1 MAIRRGPVGSDLW
14 STGPMRHGAG
24 FGNSPWML
32 RLSLTLV
39 MALIAGGC
47 GGSTEV
53 VPQSSTITTPVTTPA
68 SSVAVSTTTVPA
80 PSTSTAPATTTS
92 VLSTTTTRPPGPTAA
107 ECVADLPVGL
117 RVGQVLLPMAS
128 QADLPVVAD
137 LAGRGRV
144 AGVVVVGP
152 VGDGFPAAIAAVQA
166 VSATGPVVV
175 AVDEEGGRVQR
186 FEAVLGSMP
195 SASEMSALPADE
207 VRALATSRAEALV
220 ALGVTMNLAPVL
232 DVGGAPGIGDR
243 SFSGDPEVVSTHGI
257 AFAEGVLAG
266 GLVPVVKHFPGHG
279 RANADSH
286 DELATTPPLEELWEV
301 DLLPFA
307 LVPDGAAV
315 MVGHLVVPGLTDG
328 VPATLSPAAV
338 TGLLRGDLAFDGVVV
353 TDDLAMGAVA
363 DLVDVA
369 TAARLALIAGAD
381 LLMIGG
387 LANVVPAAWSL
398 MAALDDGSLDERWL
412 DEAVER
418 VLALRG
424 VDPCTLA
431 GRSTEG
437 E

>member
-1 MAIRRGPVGSDLW
+1 
-14 STGPMRHGAG
+14 
-24 FGNSPWML
+24 
-32 RLSLTLV
+32 
-39 MALIAGGC
+39 
-47 GGSTEV
+47 
-53 VPQSSTITTPVTTPA
+53 
-68 SSVAVSTTTVPA
+68 VA
-80 PSTSTAPATTTS
+80 
-92 VLSTTTTRPPGPTAA
+92 
-107 ECVADLPVGL
+107 ELPVGL
-117 RVGQVLLPMAS
+117 RVGQVLLPLAT
-128 QADLPVVAD
+128 QADLAVVAD
-137 LAGRGRV
+137 LARRGLV

-152 VGDGFPAAIAAVQA
+152 VGDGFAAAVAAVQA

-195 SASEMSALPADE
+195 SAAEMSALPVDE
-207 VRALATSRAEALV
+207 VRALATARAEALA
-220 ALGVTMNLAPVL
+220 ALGVTVNLAPVL
-232 DVGGAPGIGDR
+232 DVGAAPGIGDR
-243 SFSGDPEVVSTHGI
+243 SFSDDPEVVSTHGI
-257 AFAEGVLAG
+257 AFAEGLLAG

-286 DELATTPPLEELWEV
+286 DELATTPPLDELWEV
-301 DLLPFA
+301 DLLPFV

-328 VPATLSPAAV
+328 VPATLSPVAV
-338 TGLLRGDLAFDGVVV
+338 TGLLRDDLGFDGVVV
-353 TDDLAMGAVA
+353 TDDLAMGAVG

-369 TAARLALIAGAD
+369 TAARLSLIAGAD

-398 MAALDDGSLDERWL
+398 MEALDDGSLDERWL

-424 VDPCTLA
+424 VDPCTLV
-431 GRSTEG
+431 GVTTEG

>member
-1 MAIRRGPVGSDLW
+1 M
-14 STGPMRHGAG
+14 
-24 FGNSPWML
+24 
-32 RLSLTLV
+32 SLVLV
-39 MALIAGGC
+39 LIAGGC
-47 GGSTEV
+47 GTSSEVAPPSTTS
-53 VPQSSTITTPVTTPA
+53 VPVTTTLAVSVTAPTTTVAAPPTTPPPTTPPPTITTTT
-68 SSVAVSTTTVPA
+68 STTLP
-80 PSTSTAPATTTS
+80 
-92 VLSTTTTRPPGPTAA
+92 LGPTAA
-107 ECVADLPVGL
+107 ECVGGLPVGL
-117 RVGQVLLPMAS
+117 RVGQVLLPVAS
-128 QADLPVVAD
+128 QAELPVVAD
-137 LAGRGRV
+137 LAGRGLV
-144 AGVVVVGP
+144 AGVVVAGP
-152 VGDGFPAAIAAVQA
+152 VGDGFSAAVAAMQA

-195 SASEMSALPADE
+195 SAAAMGALPVDE
-207 VRALATSRAEALV
+207 VRALARDRAEALV
-220 ALGVTMNLAPVL
+220 TLGVTVNLAPVL
-232 DVGGAPGIGDR
+232 DVGAAPGIGDR
-243 SFSGDPEVVSTHGI
+243 SFSDDPLVVSTHGI

-286 DELATTPPLEELWEV
+286 DELTTTPALEDLWEV

-307 LVPDGAAV
+307 LVPDGVAV

-328 VPATLSPAAV
+328 VPATLSPAAI
-338 TGLLRGDLAFDGVVV
+338 TGVLRGDLAFDGVVV

-387 LANVVPAAWSL
+387 LANVVPVAWGL

-412 DEAVER
+412 DDAVER

-424 VDPCTLA
+424 VNPCTL
-431 GRSTEG
+431 GGSPDDG
-437 E
+437 D

>member
-1 MAIRRGPVGSDLW
+1 V
-14 STGPMRHGAG
+14 
-24 FGNSPWML
+24 
-32 RLSLTLV
+32 SLVLV
-39 MALIAGGC
+39 LIAGGC
-47 GGSTEV
+47 GTSSEVAPPSTTS
-53 VPQSSTITTPVTTPA
+53 VPVTTTLAVSVTAPTTTVAAPPTTPPPTTPPPTITTTT
-68 SSVAVSTTTVPA
+68 STTLP
-80 PSTSTAPATTTS
+80 
-92 VLSTTTTRPPGPTAA
+92 LGPTAA
-107 ECVADLPVGL
+107 ECVGGLPVGL
-117 RVGQVLLPMAS
+117 RVGQVLLPVAS
-128 QADLPVVAD
+128 QAELPVVAD
-137 LAGRGRV
+137 LAGRGLV
-144 AGVVVVGP
+144 AGVVVAGP
-152 VGDGFPAAIAAVQA
+152 VGDGFSAAVAAMQA

-195 SASEMSALPADE
+195 SAAAMGALPVDE
-207 VRALATSRAEALV
+207 VRALARDRAEALV
-220 ALGVTMNLAPVL
+220 TLGVTVNLAPVL
-232 DVGGAPGIGDR
+232 DVGAAPGIGDR
-243 SFSGDPEVVSTHGI
+243 SFSDDPLVVSTHGI

-286 DELATTPPLEELWEV
+286 DELTTTPALEDLWEV

-307 LVPDGAAV
+307 LVPDGVAV

-328 VPATLSPAAV
+328 VPATLSPAAI
-338 TGLLRGDLAFDGVVV
+338 TGVLRGDLAFDGVVV

-387 LANVVPAAWSL
+387 LANVVPVAWGL

-412 DEAVER
+412 DDAVER

-424 VDPCTLA
+424 VNPCTL
-431 GRSTEG
+431 GGSPDDG
-437 E
+437 D

>member
-1 MAIRRGPVGSDLW
+1 MRTPVTAGLRPVVPVALLAIVVL
-14 STGPMRHGAG
+14 
-24 FGNSPWML
+24 
-32 RLSLTLV
+32 
-39 MALIAGGC
+39 AGGC
-47 GGSTEV
+47 GSTVE
-53 VPQSSTITTPVTTPA
+53 PTASTTTAFV
-68 SSVAVSTTTVPA
+68 VSTTVVPTTTVALTTTVA
-80 PSTSTAPATTTS
+80 PTTTS
-92 VLSTTTTRPPGPTAA
+92 SPPASTTTTTTTTLPVGPTAA
-107 ECVADLPVGL
+107 ECVAELPVGL
-117 RVGQVLLPMAS
+117 RVGQVLLPLAT
-128 QADLPVVAD
+128 QADLAVVAD
-137 LAGRGRV
+137 LARRGLV

-152 VGDGFPAAIAAVQA
+152 VGDGFAAAVAAVQA

-195 SASEMSALPADE
+195 SAAEMSVLPVDE
-207 VRALATSRAEALV
+207 VRALATARAEALA
-220 ALGVTMNLAPVL
+220 ALGVTVNLAPVL
-232 DVGGAPGIGDR
+232 DVGAAPGIGDR
-243 SFSGDPEVVSTHGI
+243 SFSDDPEVVSTHGI
-257 AFAEGVLAG
+257 AFAEGLLAG

-286 DELATTPPLEELWEV
+286 DELATTPPLDELWEV
-301 DLLPFA
+301 DLLPFV

-328 VPATLSPAAV
+328 VPATLSPVAV
-338 TGLLRGDLAFDGVVV
+338 TGLLRDDLGFDGVVV
-353 TDDLAMGAVA
+353 TDDLAMGAVG

-369 TAARLALIAGAD
+369 TAARLSLIAGAD

-398 MAALDDGSLDERWL
+398 IEALDDGSLDERWL

-424 VDPCTLA
+424 VDPCTLV
-431 GRSTEG
+431 GVTTEG